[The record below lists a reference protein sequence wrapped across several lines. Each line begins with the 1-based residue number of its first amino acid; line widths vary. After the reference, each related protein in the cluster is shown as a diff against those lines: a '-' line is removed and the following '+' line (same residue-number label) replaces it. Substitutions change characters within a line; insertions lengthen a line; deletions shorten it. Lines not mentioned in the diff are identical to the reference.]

1 MRTCMCT
8 YLCMH
13 THVRESVCLR
23 HTCMQ
28 KQIAHIHSHTQK
40 HRHTATDT
48 HTRTHIRTH
57 YRTHMHAHMHMYMHM
72 YSCIYMRAFMC
83 YIHTRLHIHI
93 HTHSRPR
100 ERWDSSMFRE
110 WTKTLSTPPAQ
121 HLGQIIVEV
130 PPARLTAPEVRFRSA

>member
-23 HTCMQ
+23 HACRNKSHTYIHSLRNKDTQPQTHIHAHIFAHTIAHTCM
-28 KQIAHIHSHTQK
+28 HTC
-40 HRHTATDT
+40 
-48 HTRTHIRTH
+48 
-57 YRTHMHAHMHMYMHM
+57 MYMHM

-93 HTHSRPR
+93 HTHSSPR

-121 HLGQIIVEV
+121 HLGQIIVAV
-130 PPARLTAPEVRFRSA
+130 PAARLTAPEVRFRSA